1 MSGPEGTTP
10 SPTITSK
17 RQFRKFAF
25 AIALFGVIIQLALS
39 VYYLD
44 VGHAPHPHD
53 VPVGIIGSAQQRQ
66 PIVDQVN
73 KQGGF
78 DITVYDSTTALTE
91 AVDKRKSY
99 GGLDVSGAT
108 PHLYV
113 ATAAGPTASTFM
125 KTAFTTA
132 IQERVNEQIAQLSA
146 AGKPVPIPTLQAL
159 TTPAPVTDL
168 VALPDNDKYGS
179 SLSFLV
185 QALAL
190 GGTIASAGLGTLIP
204 RTRRSVKR
212 GIGHLATLIVYAAGS
227 AAAVLGSMKLFDIGV
242 GANRAALFATFFLV
256 SLAITASIA
265 GFVALIGQAGMAA
278 GLIYFGVGTVIS
290 GASIP
295 SEFLPTAARIIG
307 QALPTGAGA
316 HAVRDSLYFP
326 AASISGPL
334 LILAAYAVIGCAVV
348 LFTNIRGSRGS
359 SEIEEVVHH
368 GKHEGPATA

>member
-1 MSGPEGTTP
+1 MSGPEAP
-10 SPTITSK
+10 APAITSK
-17 RQFRKFAF
+17 RQFRKYAF
-25 AIALFGVIIQLALS
+25 AIALFGVIVQLALS

-44 VGHAPHPHD
+44 VGHSPHPRD
-53 VPVGIIGSAQQRQ
+53 VPVGIIGSAAQRQ
-66 PIVDQVN
+66 PLVDAVN

-78 DITVYDSTTALTE
+78 DITVYSSTTDLTE
-91 AVDKRKSY
+91 AVGKRESY
-99 GGLDVSGAT
+99 GGIDVTGAT
-108 PHLYV
+108 PHLFI

-132 IQERVNEQIAQLSA
+132 IQDRINQQIAALA
-146 AGKPVPIPTLQAL
+146 AASKPIPVTTLQAL
-159 TTPAPVTDL
+159 TTPPPVTDL
-168 VALPDNDKYGS
+168 VPLPANDKYGS

-204 RTRRSVKR
+204 RTRRSVGR
-212 GIGHLATLIVYAAGS
+212 GLGHLATLIVYAAGS
-227 AAAVLGSMKLFDIGV
+227 AAAVLGSMRVFDIGNN
-242 GANRAALFATFFLV
+242 ANHLALFTVFFLV

-295 SEFLPTAARIIG
+295 SEFLPTVARIVG

-326 AASISGPL
+326 AASITGPL
-334 LILAAYAVIGCAVV
+334 LILAVYAILGCAVV
-348 LFTNIRGSRGS
+348 LTTNVKGSRGT
-359 SEIEEVVHH
+359 SEIDELAHH
-368 GKHEGPATA
+368 GKHEAPA

>member
-1 MSGPEGTTP
+1 MAGPEAAA
-10 SPTITSK
+10 PTITSK
-17 RQFRKFAF
+17 RQFRKFAL
-25 AIALFGVIIQLALS
+25 AIALFGVIVQLALS
-39 VYYLD
+39 IYYLD
-44 VGHAPHPHD
+44 VGHSPHPRD
-53 VPVGIIGSAQQRQ
+53 VPVGIIGSAAQRQ
-66 PIVDQVN
+66 PIIDEVN

-78 DITVYDSTTALTE
+78 DITVYDSTTALTD
-91 AVDKRKSY
+91 AVDRRDSY

-132 IQERVNEQIAQLSA
+132 IQERTNQQIAALAA
-146 AGKPVPIPTLQAL
+146 AGNPVPVTTLEAL
-159 TTPAPVTDL
+159 TTPPAVTDL
-168 VALPDNDKYGS
+168 VPLPDNDKYGS

-212 GIGHLATLIVYAAGS
+212 GIGHLATLVVYALGS
-227 AAAVLGSMKLFDIGV
+227 AAAVLGSMKIFDIGN
-242 GANRAALFATFFLV
+242 GSDQLALFATFSLV

-265 GFVALIGQAGMAA
+265 GFVALIGDAGMAA

-295 SEFLPTAARIIG
+295 SEFLPTVARIVG

-326 AASISGPL
+326 AASITAPL
-334 LILAAYAVIGCAVV
+334 IILAVYAILGCVVV
-348 LFTNIRGSRGS
+348 LITNIRGSRGT
-359 SEIEEVVHH
+359 SEIEEVIHH
-368 GKHEGPATA
+368 GKHEAAV